1 MERTGHFTPELRWKR
16 KDRRK
21 TEEGLPVWCRRLEGA
36 DMDRKLIARK
46 IAEESIVLLK
56 NEDHLLPFDEGKMI
70 AFFGRTQIGTLYSG
84 NGSGG
89 ANVSG
94 CGTILE
100 ECEKWGV
107 TAEPLLKGFYRYKA
121 ETEPVTEQDEFDW
134 TKISEMVNSGIMY
147 EIFGKYRPPLEEYE
161 VPGTLIYQAA
171 EKTDTAVL
179 VIGRNSGGEEC
190 DRHLMEDYYLTEA
203 EEKLVQEVC
212 THFVNVVVIL
222 NVNGLID
229 LSWIRKYPGI
239 KSLIFLGIP
248 GEEGATALAEILTGQ
263 VCPSGKMA
271 VTVAEHYEDYPSAK
285 YFSWDKEH
293 LDQIAD
299 YETYGLSAEENG
311 SRGFAKS
318 PVTLYWEDIY
328 AGYRYFDTFG
338 KPVLYPFGFGL
349 TYTSFDINAAG
360 IKKSADGIEVTARV
374 KNTGNRTGKE
384 VVQIYLSVCSQ
395 ENKDGQTNTIER
407 PYQELKGFE
416 KTSLLAPG
424 KTETLRILIPWRE
437 LAVYNEKRA
446 AWVIDE
452 GVYLLRMGNSSGN
465 TSPAGMICTDERV
478 LVEQCA
484 NRLGILECNRGK
496 VEFLTQK
503 EHSAGHRAETQE
515 AADIHEMSGM
525 FVLHVTSE
533 DICVKSEGVCAK
545 IENLADGENLL
556 LETECREKLSELSIE
571 ELSALCVGY
580 GPGTP
585 FAAVGDRSDPS
596 TIFDRDGNPLTVN
609 SHPTGF
615 PGYVSPAIE
624 RKGIESVFYKDG
636 PAGTGGVAW
645 PTEMLIACSFD
656 RKVWRMFGDAAGAEC
671 EEQQV
676 NVWLAPA
683 VNLHRN
689 PLCGRNFEY
698 FSEDPYL
705 TGVCAC
711 EIAKGVQKGHSVIV
725 CPKHFAV
732 NEQETFRRGNA
743 GKNVDAVDS
752 ILTERSARELYL
764 KPFEMLVREANI
776 ACIMTSFN
784 KINGTFAGGSEDLC
798 THILRVEWGFEGAV
812 VTDWGDMDIVVDG
825 ADAVAAGNDIV
836 MPGGPPVIRQ
846 ILKGY
851 EEGRVTRKE
860 METAAGHLLCM
871 IRRTHGKEK

>member
-1 MERTGHFTPELRWKR
+1 ME
-16 KDRRK
+16 
-21 TEEGLPVWCRRLEGA
+21 
-36 DMDRKLIARK
+36 RKLIARK

-56 NEDHLLPFDEGKMI
+56 NDSHLLPFSEGKMV

-89 ANVSG
+89 ANVAG

-100 ECEKWGV
+100 ECEKCGL
-107 TAEPLLKGFYRYKA
+107 TAEPLLKGFYQYKA
-121 ETEPVTEQDEFDW
+121 ETEPVTKQDEFDW
-134 TKISEMVNSGIMY
+134 TKVSEMVNSGIMY

-190 DRHLMEDYYLTEA
+190 DRHLAEDYYLTET
-203 EEKLVQEVC
+203 EEKLVKEVC
-212 THFVNVVVIL
+212 THFANVAVIL

-229 LSWIRKYPGI
+229 LSWSGKYPGI

-248 GEEGATALAEILTGQ
+248 GEEGAAALAEILMGQ
-263 VCPSGKMA
+263 VNPSGKMT

-293 LDQIAD
+293 MEQIAD
-299 YETYGLSAEENG
+299 YQTYGLSAEENG

-328 AGYRYFDTFG
+328 AGYRYFDTFR

-349 TYTSFDINAAG
+349 TYTSFEISASG
-360 IKKSADGIEVTARV
+360 LKKTADGIEITARV
-374 KNTGNRTGKE
+374 KNTGDRVGKE
-384 VVQIYLSVCSQ
+384 VVQIYLSSWSQ
-395 ENKDGQTNTIER
+395 ENKDGQTSTIER

-416 KTSLLAPG
+416 KTSLLAPDR
-424 KTETLRILIPWRE
+424 TETLRILIPWRE
-437 LAVYNEKRA
+437 LAVYDENQA

-452 GVYLLRMGNSSGN
+452 GAYVLRMGNSSGD
-465 TSPAGMICTDERV
+465 TSPAGTICVDERI
-478 LVEQCA
+478 LVEQCG
-484 NRLGILECNRGK
+484 NSLEILECNRGK
-496 VEFLTQK
+496 LEFLTQK
-503 EHSAGHRAETQE
+503 GHRAEKQE
-515 AADIHEMSGM
+515 AADIHGVSGK

-533 DICVKSEGVCAK
+533 DICEKSEGIRNSK
-545 IENLADGENLL
+545 ENSADE
-556 LETECREKLSELSIE
+556 ETQLPETKCRGSLSDLSIE
-571 ELSALCVGY
+571 ELAALCVGY

-596 TIFDRDGNPLTVN
+596 TIFDADGNPLTIN
-609 SHPTGF
+609 SHPTGY

-636 PAGTGGVAW
+636 PAGTGGIAW
-645 PTEMLIACSFD
+645 PTEMLIACAFD

-705 TGVCAC
+705 TGICAC
-711 EIAKGVQKGHSVIV
+711 EIAKGVKKGRPVIV

-743 GKNVDAVDS
+743 GKKVDAVDS

-764 KPFEMLVREANI
+764 KPFEMMVREAHI

-784 KINGTFAGGSEDLC
+784 KINGVFAGGSKDLC
-798 THILRVEWGFEGAV
+798 TRILREEWGFDGAV
-812 VTDWGDMDIVVDG
+812 VTDWGDMDLVVDG

-851 EEGRVTRKE
+851 EEGRVTREE

-871 IRRTHGKEK
+871 IRRIHGMEK

>member
-1 MERTGHFTPELRWKR
+1 M
-16 KDRRK
+16 
-21 TEEGLPVWCRRLEGA
+21 
-36 DMDRKLIARK
+36 
-46 IAEESIVLLK
+46 LLK
-56 NEDHLLPFDEGKMI
+56 NDSHLLPFSEGKMI

-89 ANVSG
+89 ANVAG

-100 ECEKWGV
+100 ECEKCGL
-107 TAEPLLKGFYRYKA
+107 TAEPLLKGFYQYKA
-121 ETEPVTEQDEFDW
+121 ETEPVTKQDEFDW
-134 TKISEMVNSGIMY
+134 TKVSEMVNSGIMY

-190 DRHLMEDYYLTEA
+190 DRHLAEDYYLTET
-203 EEKLVQEVC
+203 EEKLVKEVC
-212 THFVNVVVIL
+212 IHFANVAVIL

-229 LSWIRKYPGI
+229 LSWSEKYPGI

-248 GEEGATALAEILTGQ
+248 GEEGAAALAEILMGQ
-263 VCPSGKMA
+263 VNPSGKMT

-293 LDQIAD
+293 MEQIAD
-299 YETYGLSAEENG
+299 YQTYGLSAEENG

-328 AGYRYFDTFG
+328 AGYRYFDTFR

-349 TYTSFDINAAG
+349 TYTSFEISASG
-360 IKKSADGIEVTARV
+360 LKKTADGIEITARV
-374 KNTGNRTGKE
+374 KNTGDRVGKE
-384 VVQIYLSVCSQ
+384 VVQIYLSPWSQ
-395 ENKDGQTNTIER
+395 ENKDGQTSTIER

-424 KTETLRILIPWRE
+424 RTETLRILIPWRE
-437 LAVYNEKRA
+437 LAVYDENQA

-452 GVYLLRMGNSSGN
+452 GAYVLRMGNSSGD
-465 TSPAGMICTDERV
+465 TSLAGTICVDERI
-478 LVEQCA
+478 LVEQCG
-484 NRLGILECNRGK
+484 NSLEILECNRGK
-496 VEFLTQK
+496 LEFLTQK
-503 EHSAGHRAETQE
+503 GHRAEMQE
-515 AADIHEMSGM
+515 AADIHGVSAK

-533 DICVKSEGVCAK
+533 DICEKSEDIRNSK
-545 IENLADGENLL
+545 ENSADE
-556 LETECREKLSELSIE
+556 ETQLPETKCRGSLSDLSIE
-571 ELSALCVGY
+571 ELAALCVGY

-596 TIFDRDGNPLTVN
+596 TIFDADGNPLTIN
-609 SHPTGF
+609 SHPTGY

-636 PAGTGGVAW
+636 PAGTGGIAW
-645 PTEMLIACSFD
+645 PTEMLIACAFD

-705 TGVCAC
+705 TGICAC
-711 EIAKGVQKGHSVIV
+711 EIAKGVKKGRPVIV

-743 GKNVDAVDS
+743 GKKVDAVDS

-764 KPFEMLVREANI
+764 KPFEMMVREAHI

-784 KINGTFAGGSEDLC
+784 KINGVFAGGSKDLC
-798 THILRVEWGFEGAV
+798 TRILREEWGFDGAV

-851 EEGRVTRKE
+851 EEGRVTREE

-871 IRRTHGKEK
+871 IRRIHGMEK